1 MVEGLELRV
10 YGLGSRFLG
19 FRVHGSYLGFMGV
32 GFRVLG
38 FRV

>member
-1 MVEGLELRV
+1 MASAGITCFGGFGFGV
-10 YGLGSRFLG
+10 FLVAG
-19 FRVHGSYLGFMGV
+19 GGERGGGV